1 MKNFYL
7 DSRFF
12 FGLGVVA
19 VAFVVGEFVPPVL
32 GLARAGLIVLGVALV
47 LDIILLY
54 SIRDGL
60 TADRSTAERLS
71 NGDENDIRIEI
82 RNAYRFPVNVILIDE
97 VPVQFQVRNASYRV
111 TIPSG
116 DRRVV
121 HYSIRPV
128 RRGLYEFGTLNLFAR
143 TPLRLVQRRFH
154 PVGEHAVPVYPSY
167 IQMRRF
173 ELMAH
178 ANRLAEIGIKRVR
191 RVGQTME
198 FDQIREYVQG
208 DDYRLV
214 NWKATARR
222 AGQPMVNQYQDER
235 SQRVYALIDKGRGMK
250 MPFEGMTLLDYAINA
265 SLVLSNIALMK
276 QDRAGLITF
285 SDTVGEVL
293 PAERSRLQMKKIV
306 EALYNQ
312 KTGFPESDYQRL
324 STVVGRVV
332 QGRSLLMLFTNIDS
346 VSSLRRRMPALRS
359 MSTHH
364 LLVVVFFENTE
375 LKERLQEVPRTTEE
389 IAIKAVAERF
399 AWEKKQ
405 IVRELESHGIMT
417 LYTPPANLTAAA
429 ISKYLEIKARR
440 MV

>member
-1 MKNFYL
+1 MKSFYL
-7 DSRFF
+7 DNRFF
-12 FGLGVVA
+12 LALGVVA
-19 VAFVVGEFVPPVL
+19 VAFIVGEFVPPVL
-32 GLARAGLIVLGVALV
+32 GLAWAGLITLGAALV
-47 LDIILLY
+47 LDVALLY
-54 SIRDGL
+54 GIREGL
-60 TADRSTAERLS
+60 TAERSMAERLS
-71 NGDENDIRIEI
+71 NGDDNEIRIEV
-82 RNAYRFPVNVILIDE
+82 RNAYPFPVSAIVIDE
-97 VPVQFQVRNASYRV
+97 VPVQFQVRTASYRV
-111 TIPSG
+111 RIPSG
-116 DRRVV
+116 DRTVL

-128 RRGLYEFGTLNLFAR
+128 RRGLYEFGHLNLFAR
-143 TPLRLVQRRFH
+143 TPLRLVQRRFR
-154 PVGEHAVPVYPSY
+154 PVAEHAVPVYPSY

-178 ANRLAEIGIKRVR
+178 ANRLAEIGVKRVR

-198 FDQIREYVQG
+198 FDQIREYVEG
-208 DDYRLV
+208 DDYRLI

-265 SLVLSNIALMK
+265 SLVLSSIALMK

-285 SDTVGEVL
+285 ADTVGEVL

-312 KTGFPESDYQRL
+312 KTVFPESDYQRL
-324 STVVGRVV
+324 STVVARTV

-359 MSTHH
+359 MATHH

-375 LKERLQEVPRTTEE
+375 LKERLQDVPRTTEE
-389 IAIKAVAERF
+389 IAVKAVAERF